1 MRPKALVAAAT
12 VAAAL
17 CMTVPAFASAKA
29 HHALRLNMGGRVLH
43 TAGNGLAAIAGGG
56 GPTAG
61 SIVAHKGFS
70 CGVVVAQGLD
80 GGTLHTY
87 HTNGSSEFYVP
98 FGTNLASVTTTCIG
112 VLPQNAVKPT
122 KAVANVTA
130 NCGQINPLH
139 PKQFISGFGVT
150 ITFPSGLYAETCNT
164 SAFSLL

>member
-17 CMTVPAFASAKA
+17 SMTVPAFASAKA

-43 TAGNGLAAIAGGG
+43 KAGNGLAAIAGAS
-56 GPTAG
+56 PSG

-70 CGVVVAQGLD
+70 CGVVVAQGAD
-80 GGTLHTY
+80 GSTLRHY
-87 HTNGSSEFYVP
+87 HTNASSEFYVP
-98 FGTNLASVTTTCIG
+98 FGTNEASVTTTCIG
-112 VLPQNAVKPT
+112 TLPPNAVPPT

-164 SAFSLL
+164 SAFGLL